1 MALQSSSFLTK
12 KQTKPS
18 STVVI
23 EVMMIPYINKYKEH
37 INIYISKFENEKKK
51 LFFEPYS
58 KD

>member
-18 STVVI
+18 RTVVI

>member
-12 KQTKPS
+12 KQTKPL

-37 INIYISKFENEKKK
+37 INIYISKFANEKKM